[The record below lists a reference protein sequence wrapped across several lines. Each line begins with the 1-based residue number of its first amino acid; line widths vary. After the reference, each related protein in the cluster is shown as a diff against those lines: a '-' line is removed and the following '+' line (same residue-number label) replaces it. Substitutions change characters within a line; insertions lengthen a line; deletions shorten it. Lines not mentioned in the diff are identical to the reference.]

1 MSDNKFLTKLY
12 LISPPNIN
20 INEFIFSLDDVLNT
34 GLVSCF
40 QLRLKNVKDEDII
53 ESSKALKPICNK
65 YHVPFILN
73 DRLDLVNKVEADGV
87 HLGEDDGSILEAR
100 KLLGP
105 KAIIGASCYNSKHLA
120 MEAAEEGADYV
131 AFGAF
136 FATITKDPKTK
147 ADINIIKD
155 WTLISSI
162 PCVAI
167 GGINLKNIEL
177 LINIGVNCFALINSL
192 FKVKDIEGTAR
203 KFSSLIKKRNYDR

>member
-20 INEFIFSLDDVLNT
+20 INEFIFSLDNVLNT

-53 ESSKALKPICNK
+53 ESAKALKPICNK

-136 FATITKDPKTK
+136 FDTITKDPKTK
-147 ADINIIKD
+147 ADMNIIKD
-155 WTLISSI
+155 WTLISNI

-167 GGINLKNIEL
+167 GGINSSNCKELVDVGVDFIAVVGSIWNKNDDPKSA
-177 LINIGVNCFALINSL
+177 VNK
-192 FKVKDIEGTAR
+192 FKSI
-203 KFSSLIKKRNYDR
+203 IM

>member
-1 MSDNKFLTKLY
+1 MTDNKFLTKLY

-20 INEFIFSLDDVLNT
+20 VNEFIFSLDDVLNT

-53 ESSKALKPICNK
+53 ESAKALKPICNK

-87 HLGEDDGSILEAR
+87 HLGEDDDSILEAR

-155 WTLISSI
+155 WTLISNI

-167 GGINLKNIEL
+167 GGINSSNCKELVDAGVDFIAVVGSIWNKNDDPKSA
-177 LINIGVNCFALINSL
+177 INK
-192 FKVKDIEGTAR
+192 FKSI
-203 KFSSLIKKRNYDR
+203 IM

>member
-20 INEFIFSLDDVLNT
+20 VNEFIFSLDDVLNT

-65 YHVPFILN
+65 YNVPFILN

-136 FATITKDPKTK
+136 FDTITKDPKTK

-155 WTLISSI
+155 WTLISNI

-167 GGINLKNIEL
+167 GGINSSNCKELVDAGADFIAVVGSIWSKNDDPKSA
-177 LINIGVNCFALINSL
+177 VNK
-192 FKVKDIEGTAR
+192 FKSI
-203 KFSSLIKKRNYDR
+203 IM

>member
-1 MSDNKFLTKLY
+1 MSDKKVLTKLY

-20 INEFIFSLDDVLNT
+20 VNEFIFSLDDVLNT

-65 YHVPFILN
+65 YNVPFILN

-87 HLGEDDGSILEAR
+87 HLGEGDGSILEAR

-136 FATITKDPKTK
+136 FDTITKDPKTK

-155 WTLISSI
+155 WTLISNI

-167 GGINLKNIEL
+167 GGINSSNCKELVDAGADFIAVVGSIWNKNDDPKSA
-177 LINIGVNCFALINSL
+177 VNK
-192 FKVKDIEGTAR
+192 FKSI
-203 KFSSLIKKRNYDR
+203 IM

>member
-20 INEFIFSLDDVLNT
+20 ANEFIFSLDDVLNT

-87 HLGEDDGSILEAR
+87 HLGEDDDSILEAR

-155 WTLISSI
+155 WTLISNI

-167 GGINLKNIEL
+167 GGINSSNCKELVDAGVDFIAVVGSIWNKNDDPKSA
-177 LINIGVNCFALINSL
+177 INK
-192 FKVKDIEGTAR
+192 FKSI
-203 KFSSLIKKRNYDR
+203 IM

>member
-1 MSDNKFLTKLY
+1 MLDNKFLTKLY

-20 INEFIFSLDDVLNT
+20 VNKFIFSLDDVLNT

-40 QLRLKNVKDEDII
+40 QLRLKNVTDEDII

-65 YHVPFILN
+65 YNVPFILN

-136 FATITKDPKTK
+136 FDTITKDPKTK
-147 ADINIIKD
+147 ADMSIIKD
-155 WTLISSI
+155 WTLISNI

-167 GGINLKNIEL
+167 GGINSSNCKEL
-177 LINIGVNCFALINSL
+177 VNAGADFIAVVGSIWNKHDDPKSAVNK
-192 FKVKDIEGTAR
+192 FKSI
-203 KFSSLIKKRNYDR
+203 IM

>member
-53 ESSKALKPICNK
+53 ESAKALKPICNK

-87 HLGEDDGSILEAR
+87 HLGEDDDSILEAR

-155 WTLISSI
+155 WALISNI

-167 GGINLKNIEL
+167 GGINSSNCKELVDAGVDFIAVVGSIWNKNDDPKSA
-177 LINIGVNCFALINSL
+177 INK
-192 FKVKDIEGTAR
+192 FKSI
-203 KFSSLIKKRNYDR
+203 IM

>member
-20 INEFIFSLDDVLNT
+20 VNEFIFSLDDVLNT

-53 ESSKALKPICNK
+53 ETSKALKPICNK

-87 HLGEDDGSILEAR
+87 HLGEGDGSILEAR

-120 MEAAEEGADYV
+120 MDAAEEGADYV

-155 WTLISSI
+155 WTLISNI

-167 GGINLKNIEL
+167 GGINSSNCKELVDAGADFIAVVGSIWNKNDDPKSA
-177 LINIGVNCFALINSL
+177 INK
-192 FKVKDIEGTAR
+192 FKSI
-203 KFSSLIKKRNYDR
+203 IM

>member
-20 INEFIFSLDDVLNT
+20 VNEFIFSLDDVLNT

-53 ESSKALKPICNK
+53 ESAKALKPICNK

-87 HLGEDDGSILEAR
+87 HLGEDDDSILEAR

-136 FATITKDPKTK
+136 FDTITKDPKTK

-155 WTLISSI
+155 WTLISNI

-167 GGINLKNIEL
+167 GGINSSNCKELVDAGVDFIAVVGSIWNKNDDPKSA
-177 LINIGVNCFALINSL
+177 VNK
-192 FKVKDIEGTAR
+192 FKSI
-203 KFSSLIKKRNYDR
+203 IM

>member
-12 LISPPNIN
+12 VISPPNIN
-20 INEFIFSLDDVLNT
+20 VNEFIFSLDDVLNT

-87 HLGEDDGSILEAR
+87 HLGEDDDSILEAR

-120 MEAAEEGADYV
+120 MKAAEEGADYV

-155 WTLISSI
+155 WTLISNI

-167 GGINLKNIEL
+167 GGINSSNCKELVDAGADFIAVVGSIWNKNDDPKSA
-177 LINIGVNCFALINSL
+177 VNKFNS
-192 FKVKDIEGTAR
+192 I
-203 KFSSLIKKRNYDR
+203 IM

>member
-20 INEFIFSLDDVLNT
+20 VNEFIFSLDDVLNT

-87 HLGEDDGSILEAR
+87 HLGEDDDSILEAR

-120 MEAAEEGADYV
+120 MKAAEEGADYV

-155 WTLISSI
+155 WTLISNI

-167 GGINLKNIEL
+167 GGINSSNCKELVDAGADFIAVVGSIWNKNDDPKSA
-177 LINIGVNCFALINSL
+177 VNKFNS
-192 FKVKDIEGTAR
+192 I
-203 KFSSLIKKRNYDR
+203 IM

>member
-1 MSDNKFLTKLY
+1 MSDKKVLTKLY

-20 INEFIFSLDDVLNT
+20 VNEFIFSLDDVLNT

-87 HLGEDDGSILEAR
+87 HLGEGDGSILEAR

-136 FATITKDPKTK
+136 FDTITKDPKTK

-155 WTLISSI
+155 WTLISNI

-167 GGINLKNIEL
+167 GGINSSNCKELVDAGADFIAVVGSIWNKNDDPKSA
-177 LINIGVNCFALINSL
+177 VNK
-192 FKVKDIEGTAR
+192 FKSI
-203 KFSSLIKKRNYDR
+203 IM

>member
-1 MSDNKFLTKLY
+1 MSDKKVLTKLY

-20 INEFIFSLDDVLNT
+20 VNEFIFSLDDVLNT

-87 HLGEDDGSILEAR
+87 HLGEGDGSILEAR

-136 FATITKDPKTK
+136 FDTITKDPKTK
-147 ADINIIKD
+147 ADMNIIKD
-155 WTLISSI
+155 WTLISNI

-167 GGINLKNIEL
+167 GGINSSNCKELVDAGADFIAVVGSIWNKNDDPKSA
-177 LINIGVNCFALINSL
+177 VNK
-192 FKVKDIEGTAR
+192 FKSI
-203 KFSSLIKKRNYDR
+203 IM